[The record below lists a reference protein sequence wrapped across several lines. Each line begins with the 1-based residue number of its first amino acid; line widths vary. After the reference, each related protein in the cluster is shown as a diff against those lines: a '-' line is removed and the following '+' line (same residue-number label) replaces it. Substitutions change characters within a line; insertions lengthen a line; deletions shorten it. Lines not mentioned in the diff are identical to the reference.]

1 MANLFRADLSITEIG
16 VDMSD
21 LQRRLDGRELEVFQ
35 SAALQMLSDTKA
47 VWVGWKYKGRP
58 AGAKRQVSRAAWKQE
73 LQITEGVRQI
83 ILINKA
89 RDWRK
94 GTRSYA
100 AHVARSKGAT
110 PEYLEVLKILKM
122 VNLPQLTQDL
132 IQAVRDTF
140 AENLPKKRVRVNK
153 SNPPKYETMDLET

>member
-1 MANLFRADLSITEIG
+1 MSDLFRADLFITEIG
-16 VDMSD
+16 VDLTD
-21 LQRRLDGRELEVFQ
+21 LQRRLDGRELTIFQ
-35 SAALQMLSDTKA
+35 DAAIQMLEDTKA

-58 AGAKRQVSRAAWKQE
+58 PGAARQVSRAAWKQE

-89 RDWRK
+89 RDWRTGRK
-94 GTRSYA
+94 SYA
-100 AHVARSKGAT
+100 SHVARSKGST
-110 PEYLEVLKILKM
+110 PEYLEVLQILKM

-140 AENLPKKRVRVNK
+140 AENLPKKRLRVNK
-153 SNPPKYETMDLET
+153 NDPPKYETMDLET